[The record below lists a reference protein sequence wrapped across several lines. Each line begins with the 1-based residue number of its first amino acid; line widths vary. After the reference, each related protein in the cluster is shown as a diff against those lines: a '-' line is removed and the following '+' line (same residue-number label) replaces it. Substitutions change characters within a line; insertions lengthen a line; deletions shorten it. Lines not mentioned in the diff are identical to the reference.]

1 MKWRI
6 VVVIAFAIIFQ
17 SVKGDFLHHKD
28 EEQFE
33 LGKKHFQ
40 NALQDSKMPT
50 DYGTCWTNAIRNVEQ
65 GCKDLTEDVQQSLA
79 LQFANCFL
87 EKAGQ
92 KTYPCNEVSDIRKC
106 FEKMNDRAFA
116 AYNSFFTHTQSI
128 CYFLQ
133 AQVWQVKTEKVVYK

>member
-1 MKWRI
+1 
-6 VVVIAFAIIFQ
+6 
-17 SVKGDFLHHKD
+17 
-28 EEQFE
+28 
-33 LGKKHFQ
+33 
-40 NALQDSKMPT
+40 
-50 DYGTCWTNAIRNVEQ
+50 
-65 GCKDLTEDVQQSLA
+65 LTEDVQQSLA

-106 FEKMNDRAFA
+106 FDGISDRAFT
-116 AYNSFFTHTQSI
+116 AYTSFFTHTQSI